1 LEIIDVRN
9 ITKSGWKM
17 SSNTKDSTSSDL
29 AGGIFLFVLL
39 CALWLLLTGSFDPA
53 EWMAGL
59 VVALVVTLISRPHL
73 SIFNGLRL
81 TPSALPSFIAY
92 LGVFSVAL
100 IRANL
105 DMARRVLSPSLP
117 LQPGLVQVRTELR
130 SPLGRLILANS
141 ITLTPGTLTVDV
153 VEDTLTI
160 HWVDCPPG
168 VDIDTVTQTLTQQ
181 FEKHLKGF
189 VK

>member
-1 LEIIDVRN
+1 
-9 ITKSGWKM
+9 M
-17 SSNTKDSTSSDL
+17 SSHVSDSTSSDL
-29 AGGIFLFVLL
+29 ASGVFLFVLL
-39 CALWLLLTGSFDPA
+39 FVLWLLLTGSSDPA
-53 EWMAGL
+53 EWVAGL
-59 VVALVVTLISRPHL
+59 MVSLVVTLISRPHL

-81 TPSALPSFIAY
+81 TPSALPAFITY
-92 LGVFSVAL
+92 LGVFMIAL

-105 DMARRVLSPSLP
+105 DMARRVLSPALP
-117 LQPGLVQVRTELR
+117 LRPALVQVRTQLQ
-130 SPLGRLILANS
+130 SPIGRLILANS

-153 VEDTLTI
+153 VNDTLTI

-168 VDIDTVTQTLTQQ
+168 TDIEAATQAITQQ

>member
-1 LEIIDVRN
+1 
-9 ITKSGWKM
+9 M
-17 SSNTKDSTSSDL
+17 SSNVSESTSSDL
-29 AGGIFLFVLL
+29 ASGMFLFVLL
-39 CALWLLLTGSFDPA
+39 FALWLLLTGSSDPA
-53 EWMAGL
+53 EWVAGL
-59 VVALVVTLISRPHL
+59 MVALIVTLISRPHL
-73 SIFNGLRL
+73 SIFSGLRF
-81 TPSALPSFIAY
+81 TPSAIPSFLAY
-92 LGVFSVAL
+92 LGAFIIAL

-117 LQPGLVQVRTELR
+117 LRPALVQVKTELR
-130 SPLGRLILANS
+130 SPLGRLILANT

-153 VEDTLTI
+153 ADDTLTI

-168 VDIDTVTQTLTQQ
+168 TDMDAATRTITEQ